1 MLRIHRTLGCS
12 LLAVL
17 AGCAAGPDF
26 KKPDAPQAKGYQ
38 PDPLPTKTADVP
50 QSGAQRFLVD
60 KDVDARWWTQF
71 HSSAIDDLVD
81 LAFKR
86 NPTVDA
92 AKAALRQAQESE
104 RAQRGAFFPS
114 VNADLN
120 MTRQRIAGTLASPA
134 ASGYS
139 YYNLH
144 TAQLNISY
152 TPDLFGANRRQVESL
167 AAQTESQR
175 FELEAA
181 YLTLASNVVLA
192 AIQEASL
199 RGQIAA
205 AKRIIGSLGK
215 TLDSY
220 RRQYELG
227 QVARLDVAAQ
237 EAALAQ
243 AQASLP
249 PLEKQLA
256 QQRDQIA
263 ALTGGYPDETVAA
276 RFELDALKLPEDLP
290 VSLPSRLVEQR
301 PDVRAAE
308 AQLHSASAQVGVAV
322 AARLPNITLTATGG
336 SAATDFSHL
345 FSHGTV
351 FWNLAADVAQPVFQG
366 GALLHK
372 QHAAEAAFDQAAA
385 QYRGTVIA
393 ALQNVADTLH
403 AIQSD
408 ADAEAAAL
416 KAEQAAE
423 RTLAITQRLQAL
435 GNVSYLALLGAEQT
449 EQQAKLALVQ
459 AQAAR
464 LSDSVAL
471 FQALGGGWWNRRP
484 ESGGAARAAVR
495 TDAPATE
502 GSAKD

>member
-1 MLRIHRTLGCS
+1 MMFRISRILSVALVATT
-12 LLAVL
+12 

-38 PDPLPTKTADVP
+38 PNPLPAATAEVP
-50 QSGAQRFLVD
+50 QSGAQRFLLD

-71 HSSAIDDLVD
+71 HSPAIDDLVEQA
-81 LAFKR
+81 LKQ

-92 AKAALRQAQESE
+92 AKAALRQAQENE
-104 RAQRGAFFPS
+104 RAQKGAFFPS
-114 VNADLN
+114 INADLN

-167 AAQTESQR
+167 AAQTESQK

-205 AKRIIGSLGK
+205 TRSIINDLSK

-220 RRQYELG
+220 HRQLELG

-243 AQASLP
+243 AQANLP

-263 ALTGGYPDETVAA
+263 ALIGKYPDEAIAA
-276 RFELDALKLPEDLP
+276 KFELDALKLPQELP
-290 VSLPSRLVEQR
+290 VSLPSKLVEQR

-308 AQLHSASAQVGVAV
+308 AQLHSASAEVGVAV
-322 AARLPNITLTATGG
+322 AARLPNITLTGSGG
-336 SAATDFSHL
+336 SAATEFSKL

-351 FWNLAADVAQPVFQG
+351 FWNLAADVAQPIFQG
-366 GALLHK
+366 GTLLHK
-372 QHAAEAAFDQAAA
+372 QRAAEAAYDQAAA

-393 ALQNVADTLH
+393 AFQNVADTLH

-408 ADAEAAAL
+408 AEAEAAAL
-416 KAEQAAE
+416 KAEQAAA
-423 RTLAITQRLQAL
+423 RILAITQRLQVL
-435 GNVSYLALLGAEQT
+435 GNVSYLALLSAEQT

-459 AQAAR
+459 AQATR

-471 FQALGGGWWNRRP
+471 FQALGGGWWNRAA
-484 ESGGAARAAVR
+484 ESDGAARATAR
-495 TDAPATE
+495 NDLP
-502 GSAKD
+502 SADRAR